1 MGMTCWSVKRRI
13 TDYVD
18 GRLRG
23 SELTRLEAHLSA
35 CGDCGLR
42 VDEVR
47 SVRSSLRA
55 LPVTEMPAD
64 LALRLRVRAS
74 QERIVQ
80 LETNGSSF
88 LRVWNIWKFRLNQMM
103 RPLTI
108 PATGGFFSSVA
119 LFATFALTISTT
131 TRVVVAYD
139 IPVVYQNRTD
149 ATLVPMELRSAV
161 VVVTFSTDGNGRIT
175 DYAFREGSKSVVGDT
190 ARLQSNIIS
199 LPNLPSVMKVAQPIS
214 SDISIYF
221 TPLVFRQ

>member
-1 MGMTCWSVKRRI
+1 MGMTCWSVRRRI

-35 CGDCGLR
+35 CGECELR
-42 VDEVR
+42 IDEVR
-47 SVRSSLRA
+47 SVRSSLRG
-55 LPVTEMPAD
+55 LPATEMPAD

-74 QERIVQ
+74 QERVVL
-80 LETNGSSF
+80 LETNGSRW
-88 LRVWNIWKFRLNQMM
+88 LRVWNAWKFRMHEMM

-119 LFATFALTISTT
+119 LFAAFALTISTT
-131 TRVVVAYD
+131 TRVVAYD
-139 IPVVYQNRTD
+139 IPVGNEEHVD
-149 ATLVPMELRSAV
+149 ANLVPMELRSAV
-161 VVVTFSTDGNGRIT
+161 VVVTLSTDGNGRIT

-190 ARLQSNIIS
+190 ARLQSNNIS
-199 LPNLPSVMKVAQPIS
+199 LPNFPSVMTVAHPIS